1 MKKNLFIIC
10 FLLPA
15 VLFTCLPTGVQARR
29 SNTDDLQML
38 VGTYTVG
45 SESQG
50 IYLLHFNQTTGETRI
65 VTETKVGNPSFLT
78 YDKTKGYV
86 YSVSE
91 FSNTAAS
98 ANATKFDGFTD
109 TFGSTSNAPASPC
122 GYAAEDPCNIWANA
136 DFAVT
141 SNYTGGSLSTFA
153 IQNGGATL
161 RLRQMIRF
169 NGLSENAKS
178 HIHCARPTPDGRFL
192 LVTDLG
198 NDCIYRFTINRKAGE
213 NDSLPFLIDRRI
225 VYNGPKGW
233 GPRHFVFSDDGQ
245 MMYLINEL
253 GGTIVVFRYVGG
265 YLLPVQ
271 HLTAEEVPAH
281 GSADIHLSPDSR
293 FLYASHRLQND
304 GLSIYRVNGATG
316 LIKKVGYQ
324 HTGKHP
330 RNFVISPNGRF
341 VLVACRDD
349 NRIEIY
355 KRNKRTGLLES
366 TGKTVALPKPVCLV
380 FYL

>member
-1 MKKNLFIIC
+1 MKKIFLSY
-10 FLLPA
+10 FLLFA
-15 VLFTCLPTGVQARR
+15 FVYAGLPNTAQARQSKTEKLR
-29 SNTDDLQML
+29 LL
-38 VGTYTVG
+38 VGTYTEN
-45 SESQG
+45 SKSQG
-50 IYLLHFNQTTGETRI
+50 IYLLHFNQATGEARI
-65 VTETKVGNPSFLT
+65 VTDTKVGNPSFLT
-78 YDKTKGYV
+78 YDKTRGYV

-91 FSNTAAS
+91 FSSGTAS

-109 TFGSTSNAPASPC
+109 TFGQTSKTLASPH
-122 GYAAEDPCNIWANA
+122 GYAAEDPCNIWTNGH
-136 DFAVT
+136 FAVT

-153 IQNGGATL
+153 IQDNGRTL
-161 RLRQMIRF
+161 KLQQMIRF
-169 NGLSENAKS
+169 NSLSENAKS

-198 NDCIYRFTINRKAGE
+198 NDCIYRFTINPKAAE
-213 NDSLPFLIDRRI
+213 NDSLPFLTNQRI
-225 VYNGPKGW
+225 VYNGPQGW

-253 GGTIVVFRYVGG
+253 GGTIVVFRYIGG

-271 HLTAEEVPAH
+271 HVMAEEVPAH
-281 GSADIHLSPDSR
+281 GSADIHLSPDGR

-330 RNFVISPNGRF
+330 RNFVISPNGRYI
-341 VLVACRDD
+341 LVACRD
-349 NRIEIY
+349 NNCIEIY
-355 KRNKRTGLLES
+355 RRNKRTGLLES
-366 TGKTVALPKPVCLV
+366 TGNTVVLPKPVCLV
-380 FYL
+380 FYQ